1 MVPYFKT
8 QWWRLLCALVCL
20 VYSGVVAFNST
31 AVADSVEGVYLL
43 LGDVVQCATWFIA
56 SCCWCIMSFV
66 SHNEDC
72 IKALEKRVAQ
82 LENRAITDI
91 DEISKNNF
99 MVRRRLGP
107 DKEGK

>member
-8 QWWRLLCALVCL
+8 QWRKLLICFASLVLALISL
-20 VYSGVVAFNST
+20 
-31 AVADSVEGVYLL
+31 VEGEEINCLSWSLSAAVWAA
-43 LGDVVQCATWFIA
+43 GAN
-56 SCCWCIMSFV
+56 S

-72 IKALEKRVAQ
+72 IKALEKRVSQ